1 MALGRVDAV
10 LLDAFGTLVAMDPPA
25 PRLQAELARRG
36 VEVDVEQAA
45 AAFRAEIAYYLE
57 HHAEGRDAASLDELR
72 DRCAAVLRDALGAPD
87 LALADAREALLASI
101 SFGAFPDA
109 APALA
114 ELRARGVRVVVASN
128 WDCSLPEVLR
138 AARLDGLVDG
148 VVTSAEV
155 GAAKPDARVFRA
167 ALEAARCPAERAV
180 YVGDSPANDVA
191 GASAAGIRALL
202 LRRGSERPDEVA
214 SDVAP
219 GARAAA
225 EITTLAELPAVL

>member
-1 MALGRVDAV
+1 M
-10 LLDAFGTLVAMDPPA
+10 LLDSLGTLLALEPPA
-25 PRLQAELARRG
+25 PRLVHELGRRG
-36 VEVDVEQAA
+36 IAVSPETAEV
-45 AAFRAEIAYYLE
+45 AFRTEIQHYIGHHLE
-57 HHAEGRDAASLDELR
+57 GSDRAGLERLR
-72 DRCAAVLRDALGAPD
+72 DDCARVL
-87 LALADAREALLASI
+87 REALGLAAGDQETVRSSMLAAI
-101 SFGAFPDA
+101 RFRPYPDVV
-109 APALA
+109 PALRR
-114 ELRARGVRVVVASN
+114 LRAAGLRLVVVSN
-128 WDCSLPEVLR
+128 WDCSLGDVLDHAGLR
-138 AARLDGLVDG
+138 TLVDG